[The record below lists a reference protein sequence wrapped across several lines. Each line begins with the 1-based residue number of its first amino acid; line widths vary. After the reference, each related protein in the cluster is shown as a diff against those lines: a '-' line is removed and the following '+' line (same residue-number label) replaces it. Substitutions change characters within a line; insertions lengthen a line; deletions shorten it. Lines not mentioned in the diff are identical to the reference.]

1 MEFSQIINNPSEIK
15 NLDTAQLNS
24 LCEQLRSFLIENIS
38 KTGGHL
44 ASNLGAVE
52 IIVALHR
59 VFDSSVDRFVFD
71 VGHQCYVHKILT
83 GRMENFPT
91 LRSFGGISGFPKPS
105 ESPHDAF
112 IAGHAST
119 SVSAALGMARARTL
133 KGDDY
138 SVVALLGDGSMT
150 GGLSY
155 EALNDAGQSNQ
166 PLIVILND
174 NGMSITKNVG
184 GISKHLA
191 RLRLRPQYFHFKD
204 LYHKT
209 LSTIPGGKRLYGHL
223 HNLKR
228 AVKDALLPG
237 SLFESMG
244 FTYLGPADGHDVN
257 KISQLLCLARDMK
270 KPVLIHLHTIKGKG
284 YVFSEKNPC
293 GYHGVDSFD
302 ISSGK
307 NNGTPKPNYSGVFGN
322 TIVDLAYRDDR
333 ICAVTAA
340 MGIGTGLSDFSQKFP
355 NRYFDVGIAEEH
367 AVTMAAGMAKQ
378 GLIPV
383 CAIYSSF
390 IQRSYDMLIQDVCM
404 QDLHVVLAIDR
415 AGIVGED
422 GETHHGVFDV
432 GFLSQLPNM
441 KIYCP
446 SNFSELQTALRSA
459 VSSDTGPVAVRYP
472 RGGQGAFT
480 RDCMNE
486 AFTVLRQGGDMTL
499 ITYGRLINEALKAA
513 DMLEAQGLHVQVV
526 KVNVLKPL
534 DLGALFDALSAA
546 RRVLIAEECVPGGCL
561 GQTLSAYAAQNGIA
575 FDKLILINT
584 GERFITHGNTSQLLN
599 LCGLDAQGMVR
610 QISEACADA

>member
-1 MEFSQIINNPSEIK
+1 MEFSHIINNPSEIR

-133 KGDDY
+133 KGDTY
-138 SVVALLGDGSMT
+138 NVIALLGDGSMT

-184 GISKHLA
+184 GISKHLS

-204 LYHKT
+204 VYHKT
-209 LSTIPGGKRLYGHL
+209 LSTIPGGKRLYMHL
-223 HNLKR
+223 HNLKK
-228 AVKDALLPG
+228 AIKDALLPG

-244 FTYLGPADGHDVN
+244 FTYLGPADGHDVD
-257 KISQLLCLARDMK
+257 KICQLLSLARDMK
-270 KPVLIHLHTIKGKG
+270 KPVLIHLHTVKGKG
-284 YVFSEKNPC
+284 YIFSEKNPC
-293 GYHGVDSFD
+293 GYHGVDCFD

-307 NNGTPKPNYSGVFGN
+307 NSKPSKPSFSGVFGN
-322 TIVDLAYRDDR
+322 TLVDLALKESR

-340 MGIGTGLSDFSQKFP
+340 MGAGTGLSDFARKLP
-355 NRYFDVGIAEEH
+355 GRYFDVGIAEEH

-432 GFLSQLPNM
+432 AF
-441 KIYCP
+441 CP
-446 SNFSELQTALRSA
+446 SF
-459 VSSDTGPVAVRYP
+459 
-472 RGGQGAFT
+472 
-480 RDCMNE
+480 
-486 AFTVLRQGGDMTL
+486 
-499 ITYGRLINEALKAA
+499 
-513 DMLEAQGLHVQVV
+513 
-526 KVNVLKPL
+526 
-534 DLGALFDALSAA
+534 
-546 RRVLIAEECVPGGCL
+546 
-561 GQTLSAYAAQNGIA
+561 
-575 FDKLILINT
+575 
-584 GERFITHGNTSQLLN
+584 
-599 LCGLDAQGMVR
+599 
-610 QISEACADA
+610 QI